1 MTEVHIKVLAAESLK
16 RDGLFTKMSVYSLLW
31 IDPAMKQATR
41 VHQKGGR
48 SPHWNDELI
57 FGRGSTNIPTFY
69 HHHSEI
75 VIKYRRGNHGKL
87 LGTTY
92 LPLVE
97 IARIKALKDDPQ
109 EYDTVKLQLTTPS
122 GHVQGCIGL
131 SISLTARV
139 PVGTTRSAEPVM
151 GYPVG
156 LPPDMAYYNTF
167 QFQSA
172 PYEVHQRLSNAGNSR
187 SSRSGLDF
195 PVPARPAARIL
206 EYPRRQEESSQ
217 SARTPQPYSLSLD
230 QTPSRHRHG
239 NTALALIGGAIGGI
253 LVGDFVF

>member
-1 MTEVHIKVLAAESLK
+1 MGEGV
-16 RDGLFTKMSVYSLLW
+16 
-31 IDPAMKQATR
+31 
-41 VHQKGGR
+41 
-48 SPHWNDELI
+48 LI
-57 FGRGSTNIPTFY
+57 FPHSTIT
-69 HHHSEI
+69 I
-75 VIKYRRGNHGKL
+75 QVIKYRRGNHGKL